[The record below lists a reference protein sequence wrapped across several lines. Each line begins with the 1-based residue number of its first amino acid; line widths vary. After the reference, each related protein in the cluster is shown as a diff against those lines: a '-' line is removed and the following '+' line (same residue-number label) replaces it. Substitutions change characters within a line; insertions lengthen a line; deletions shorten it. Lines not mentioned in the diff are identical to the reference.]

1 MVDRAFP
8 PYLNIINFME
18 NKTRTYVWGIPTRLF
33 HWMLVVS
40 LIGAYI
46 AEDGFL
52 TLHVALGYAAGLLI
66 VMRLC
71 WGLIGPKYSHFRDFP
86 IRINSIVSFLKGLGK
101 SDKVYT
107 GHNPLA
113 SLVMLGIM
121 LMVVFVVF
129 SGLLTLNQEGGQ
141 GLLRS
146 FTLPAGIEF
155 KEVHEVCV
163 QILIGLTI
171 LHLIGIIS
179 DLIIHKSASVLKSMF
194 TGYKSGIAAKDAEL
208 NTFQKI
214 FSVVWIVAPLLA
226 FYLTATGPPLQ
237 LKEEDG
243 EGESTELY
251 ENESDED
258 E

>member
-1 MVDRAFP
+1 MDLLFP
-8 PYLNIINFME
+8 LILNNIKFME
-18 NKTRTYVWGIPTRLF
+18 NKTKTYVWGIPTRLF

-46 AEDGFL
+46 AEDDFL

-66 VMRLC
+66 ALRLC
-71 WGLIGPKYSHFRDFP
+71 WGLFGPRYSHFRDFP
-86 IRINSIVSFLKGLGK
+86 IGINSISEFIRGLGK
-101 SDKVYT
+101 PGKVYT

-113 SLVMLGIM
+113 SLVMLGILVM
-121 LMVVFVVF
+121 VLLVVFT
-129 SGLLTLNQEGGQ
+129 GLLTLNQEGGQ
-141 GLLRS
+141 GLLKS
-146 FTLPAGIEF
+146 ITLPAAIEF
-155 KEVHEVCV
+155 KEVHEVSV
-163 QILIGLTI
+163 QILIGLVI
-171 LHLIGIIS
+171 LHLIGLIS

-194 TGYKSGIAAKDAEL
+194 TGYKTGVTGKDAEMS
-208 NTFQKI
+208 TFQKV
-214 FSVVWIVAPLLA
+214 FSIVWIAGPLLA
-226 FYLTATGPPLQ
+226 FYLSITGPPVQ